1 MSLPTITSLND
12 MGLRLLVWAWSMV
25 AELSYTNDNS
35 LGLQNMESY
44 LFDRRNYVFGY
55 FAENDVFCR
64 KWKVN
69 PVIFF
74 CLHMYKKSMYKS
86 KRKENIESQIKLPVQ
101 SKKIT

>member
-74 CLHMYKKSMYKS
+74 VYTCTKKVCTNL
-86 KRKENIESQIKLPVQ
+86 KE
-101 SKKIT
+101 KKT